1 MFTLASTRRR
11 AASLLPLVLALGL
24 TATDIGAAE
33 VLDFEQALVLA
44 QQRSRQLAALDA
56 AASAAKDMAGAAG
69 QLPDPTLKAGV
80 NNLPIDGPDRFSLVR
95 DFMTMRSIGVM
106 QEFTRADK
114 RAARSARFEREA
126 DAARAARHLA
136 LANLQR
142 DAAVSWLDRH
152 FQERMRELLVAQ
164 REETKLQIEAAEA
177 AYRSA
182 RGPQADVFAARAT
195 VAQIEDRIAQSERQI
210 ATATTQLAR
219 WVGPAADAPLGPV
232 PAMKSVTMS
241 LSDLETQLAHHP
253 QIEALLQQE
262 AMANADADMAR
273 ANKRADWSAELM
285 LSQRGPGYSTMVSFN
300 LSVPLQWDQKN
311 RQDRELAAKLALA
324 EQARAQREEVTR
336 EHTAE
341 ARAMLQEWA
350 SDVERLR
357 RYDSVLV
364 PLAGERTKAALA
376 AYRGGAGSLGA
387 VLEARRGEID
397 TRMDR
402 LRLEMDA
409 ARLWA
414 QLNYLVPDGGA
425 VVTHR
430 P

>member
-24 TATDIGAAE
+24 TATDLGAAE

-262 AMANADADMAR
+262 AIANADADMAR

-324 EQARAQREEVTR
+324 EQARAQREELTR

-357 RYDSVLV
+357 RYDSALV

>member
-44 QQRSRQLAALDA
+44 QQRSRQLAAQDA
-56 AASAAKDMAGAAG
+56 ATSAAKDMAGAAG

-142 DAAVSWLDRH
+142 DAAVSWLDRY

-195 VAQIEDRIAQSERQI
+195 VAQTEDRIAQSERQI

-324 EQARAQREEVTR
+324 EQARAQREELTR

-357 RYDSVLV
+357 RYDSALV